1 MTDLYF
7 RASKE
12 DLPAAG
18 DARHAERALS
28 EWDEKAS
35 RCTSPEL
42 AAAAKSLARDPDGRC
57 LLAAIFGHS
66 PFLTH
71 CILLD
76 LSYSVRL
83 LTLGPSE
90 VLGEVAKHLKEELAK
105 EDDRGQVMAGL
116 RRARQRAALAI
127 AVADL
132 TGHWSLSQQLAAL
145 SDFAERAVSAA
156 LAHLLRQAAA
166 RGELELAHDGDPERD
181 CGFVILGM
189 GKLGAKELNYSSDID
204 LIVLYDP
211 GKARYRGPRGAPE
224 GFVRLTRD
232 LVRILEDRTAEGY
245 VFRTDL
251 RLRPD
256 PGAMPIAM
264 TYNTAMTYYESLGQN
279 WERAAMIKARPVAG
293 DLDLGLEFLAEL
305 RPFVWRKNLDF
316 WAIQD
321 IHSIKRQIH
330 AHRGGAKIAVL
341 GHNIKLGRGGIREIE
356 LYAQT
361 QQLIWGGRDPSLR
374 GPRTEEALDALAAA
388 GHFPPR
394 TASELKTAYRYLRKL
409 EHRLQMVE
417 DQQTQNLPKDEPGL
431 ARLAAFMGKESAQA
445 FRDDLLAVLG
455 TVEDHYA
462 GLFEESP
469 GLSTTGNLVFTG
481 GEPEPGTLDTLAVLG
496 FGDGVKV
503 FNLVRAWHHG
513 RYRATRST
521 RARQLLTELM
531 PALLQALGNT
541 TQPDIALIKFD
552 EFLAGL
558 PAGVQ
563 LFSLLHANPGLLDML
578 AEIMGGAPGLAE
590 RLSRNPALLEA
601 VLSPDFF
608 DPIPRPEALA
618 HELSVALGQARDFQ
632 DVLDL
637 ARRWANDRRFQA
649 GVHIL
654 RHIGDIDESGRALS
668 DIADTLLHGLAA
680 PVRQEFARPHGQIEG
695 QGLAVVAMGKL
706 GAREMTVASDLDL
719 VFIYDAGKDAALS
732 DGPKPLDPAQYF
744 GRLSQRIIGALSS
757 LTPEGRLYEIDMRL
771 RPSGS
776 KGPVASTLTAW
787 RRYYDRDAWTWEHMA
802 LTRARVVTGDPDLS
816 ARIEA
821 AIDDILRAPRD
832 RDDLLRDVAR
842 MRARVAKEHP
852 ADSLW
857 SVKYLR
863 GGLMDLEFLAE
874 YLILR
879 HAQDGADII
888 DASTQSAFA
897 KLAEAGLLDPE
908 RARTLIEATRLM
920 RQVQGMLRL
929 VATPAFDADTGTPAL
944 QSSLARAAA
953 MADFATLR
961 AALESTA
968 RRIHALFIEM
978 IEEPAQALGQDAT
991 QSGQSP

>member
-7 RASKE
+7 RGSKE
-12 DLPAAG
+12 NQPAAG
-18 DARHAERALS
+18 DTERAEHCLS
-28 EWDEKAS
+28 EWDEKARRS
-35 RCTSPEL
+35 ANAGL
-42 AAAAKSLARDPDGRC
+42 AATAQSLASDPDGRR

-71 CILLD
+71 CVLNDLD
-76 LSYSVRL
+76 YSVRL
-83 LTLGPSE
+83 LSLGPCV
-90 VLGEVAKHLKEELAK
+90 VLGEVAKQLKEELAK
-105 EDDRGQVMAGL
+105 EGDQRQVMAGL
-116 RRARQRAALAI
+116 RRARNRAALAI

-132 TGHWSLSQQLAAL
+132 SGHWPLSRQLAAL
-145 SDFAERAVSAA
+145 SAFAEQAVSAA
-156 LAHLLRQAAA
+156 LAHLLSQAGA
-166 RGELELAHDGDPERD
+166 RGELELAHAGDPERD

-211 GKARYRGPRGAPE
+211 GKARYLGPRGAPE

-264 TYNTAMTYYESLGQN
+264 TFNSAMTYYESLGQN
-279 WERAAMIKARPVAG
+279 WERAAMIKARPIAG
-293 DLDLGLEFLAEL
+293 DLVLGQEFLAEL

-361 QQLIWGGRDPSLR
+361 QQLIWGGRTPTLR
-374 GPRTEEALDALAAA
+374 QARTEDALDALATA
-388 GHFPPR
+388 GHATPE
-394 TASELKTAYRYLRKL
+394 TAEELKSAYRYLRKL

-417 DQQTQNLPKDEPGL
+417 DQQTQTLPKDEPGL
-431 ARLAAFMGKESAQA
+431 ARLAAFMGDESVQDFRKE
-445 FRDDLLAVLG
+445 LLAVLG
-455 TVEDHYA
+455 TVENHYA
-462 GLFEESP
+462 DLFEEAP
-469 GLSTTGNLVFTG
+469 GLSTSGNLVFTG
-481 GEPEPGTLDTLAVLG
+481 GEAEPGTLETLATMG
-496 FGDGVKV
+496 FPDGGKV
-503 FNLVRAWHHG
+503 FELVRAWHHG
-513 RYRATRST
+513 RHRATRST

-531 PALLQALGNT
+531 PTLLQALGNT
-541 TQPDIALIKFD
+541 TQPDHALIKFD

-601 VLSPDFF
+601 VLSSDFF
-608 DPIPRPEALA
+608 DPIPQRPVLAQEIAAAL
-618 HELSVALGQARDFQ
+618 EQARDFQ

-654 RHIGDIDESGRALS
+654 RHIGDIDDSGRALS

-680 PVRQEFARPHGQIEG
+680 PVLSEFARLHGKIEG
-695 QGLAVVAMGKL
+695 PGLAVVAMGKL

-719 VFIYDAGKDAALS
+719 VFIYRAVETCEQS
-732 DGPKPLDPAQYF
+732 DGAKPLDSTQYF
-744 GRLSQRIIGALSS
+744 GRLSQRTIGALSA

-776 KGPVASTLTAW
+776 KGPVASTLPSW

-802 LTRARVVTGDPDLS
+802 LTRARVVTGEPEFKAL
-816 ARIEA
+816 IEA
-821 AIDDILRAPRD
+821 EIQDILRAPRD
-832 RDDLLRDVAR
+832 GDALLRDIAA
-842 MRARVAKEHP
+842 MRARIAKEHP
-852 ADSLW
+852 AASLW

-879 HAQDGADII
+879 HAQAHPEII
-888 DASTQSAFA
+888 DGSTQGAFA
-897 KLAEAGLLDPE
+897 KLVEAGLLD
-908 RARTLIEATRLM
+908 RARGKTLIEATRLM

-929 VATPAFDADTGTPAL
+929 VATPAFDADSGTPAL
-944 QSSLARAAA
+944 KTSLARAAGL
-953 MADFATLR
+953 ADFATLR
-961 AALESTA
+961 ETLETTAAAVAAIFT
-968 RRIHALFIEM
+968 EM
-978 IEEPAQALGQDAT
+978 IVEPAGALPPPGPEA
-991 QSGQSP
+991 PHAR